1 MSDISMSDAELLKY
15 AIENGIIDKGSLQ
28 KTIEMNERKK
38 YLEEHAYRIWQGSN
52 KKFYTYLPDES
63 YSRGKRLVK
72 RSTIASIEDAIV
84 EFYKSVKD
92 EPYLEDVFKEW
103 ISYKLD
109 YGEIQKQTRDRYET
123 DFDRFFKDSRISN
136 VKFKMITEDM
146 LEEFIRSTIH
156 EKHLTAKA
164 WSGLR
169 TLINGIF
176 KYGKKNGYTNLSITS
191 FMGDLDLSQ
200 RIFEKK
206 VKDDSE
212 YVFTKEEERK
222 ITDQINSEKESLLG
236 LGILLEFETGLRSG
250 ELSALQWTDI
260 KDGKI
265 SVTKTEIRY
274 KDDDKNYVFEVRNFP
289 KTDAGI
295 RKIFLTPKAK
305 EIIERI
311 RKLSGNNEYI
321 FFKSGKRIRGKLFTS
336 KLYRIC
342 DKVGIAERSMHK
354 GRMTYGTKLLD
365 GNVPDRIVIL
375 QMGHKDI
382 RTTQK
387 HYHYNNK
394 KEQEAQ
400 EFVINALD

>member
-1 MSDISMSDAELLKY
+1 MPDTKLSDLELLKY
-15 AIENGIIDKGSLQ
+15 AVENGMIDKSSLQ
-28 KTIEMNERKK
+28 KMIKMNERKK
-38 YLEEHAYRIWQGSN
+38 YLEEHTYKIWQGSN
-52 KKFYTYLPDES
+52 KKFYTYLPDEKC
-63 YSRGKRLVK
+63 SRGKKLVK
-72 RSTIASIEDAIV
+72 RSTFASVEDAIV
-84 EFYKSVKD
+84 EFYKATQN
-92 EPYLEDVFKEW
+92 EPYLENVFQEW
-103 ISYKLD
+103 ISYKLE

-123 DFDRFFKDSRISN
+123 DFIRFFKNSEISEI
-136 VKFKMITEDM
+136 KFKMITEEM
-146 LEEFIRSTIH
+146 LEKFIRSTIH
-156 EKHLTAKA
+156 EKHLTVKA

-176 KYGKKNGYTNLSITS
+176 KYGKKKGYTHISITS

-212 YVFTKEEERK
+212 YVFTKEEESK
-222 ITDQINSEKESLLG
+222 IISQINSEKDSLLG
-236 LGILLEFETGLRSG
+236 LGVLLEFETGLRSG

-265 SVTKTEIRY
+265 SVTKTEVRY

-336 KLYRIC
+336 KLYRTC

-365 GNVPDRIVIL
+365 GNVPDKIVTL

-382 RTTQK
+382 RTTQR

-394 KEQEAQ
+394 TEQEAQ
-400 EFVINALD
+400 EFVLNALG